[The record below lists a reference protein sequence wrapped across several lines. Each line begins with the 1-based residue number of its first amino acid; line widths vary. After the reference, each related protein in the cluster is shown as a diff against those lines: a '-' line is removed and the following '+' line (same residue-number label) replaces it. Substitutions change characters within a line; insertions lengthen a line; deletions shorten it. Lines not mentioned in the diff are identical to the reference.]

1 LSSFVASLPSAASPL
16 QSADGGAIVGD
27 SDFLPQ
33 KFGEAVAH
41 LYYYLKELTLLGSD
55 QGVSGEEERQAVGS
69 FAEFEKL

>member
-1 LSSFVASLPSAASPL
+1 MIEFLCCFPSLRSFSST
-16 QSADGGAIVGD
+16 DGGAIVGD

-41 LYYYLKELTLLGSD
+41 LHHCLKELILLGSD
-55 QGVSGEEERQAVGS
+55 QDVSGEEERQAVES